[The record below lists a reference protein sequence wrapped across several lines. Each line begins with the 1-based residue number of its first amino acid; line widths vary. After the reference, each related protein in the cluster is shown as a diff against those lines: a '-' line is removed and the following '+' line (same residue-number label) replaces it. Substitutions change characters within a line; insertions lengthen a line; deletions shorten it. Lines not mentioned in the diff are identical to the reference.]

1 MSKSKLLFTSLAIVI
16 STLVM
21 IRDTWGWGFFA
32 HKWINRLAVDALPA
46 EVRPFFEQHRD
57 YLSEHAVDPD
67 LWRDNDAAEHFRHFI
82 DIDLY
87 GPFPFKELPRDFEA
101 AKQKFGEKTVIDRG
115 IAPWWIEK
123 QYDRL
128 VQHMKSGK
136 TDSLL
141 VVAAALGHYVSDLHM
156 PLHTV
161 ENYDGQLTGNT
172 GIHSRF
178 EWQMIERFSDR
189 IHLTPEAADYLDD
202 ARTFAFNVVIRSY
215 RLADELLRADTDAR
229 TTGRVYGQ
237 PEDFDN
243 AYYLALFSQAGEL
256 AEKQMC
262 RAVTAVA
269 SIWYSAWID
278 AGKPTLSAEKAMQ
291 NEKGRM

>member
-1 MSKSKLLFTSLAIVI
+1 MPKSRQLFI
-16 STLVM
+16 LVL
-21 IRDTWGWGFFA
+21 ILGSVFVTNHSVQGWGFFA

-46 EVRPFFEQHRD
+46 ETRPFFEQHRA
-57 YLSEHAVDPD
+57 YLSEHAIDPD
-67 LWRDNDAAEHFRHFI
+67 LWRDNDSAEHYRHFI

-101 AKQKFGEKTVIDRG
+101 AKHKFGEKTVIDRG

-123 QYDRL
+123 QYRRL
-128 VQHMKSGK
+128 VNLMKAGQ
-136 TDSLL
+136 TDTLL
-141 VVAAALGHYVSDLHM
+141 IVAAALGHYVADLHM

-189 IHLTPEAADYLDD
+189 IHLTAQPAEYIEEP
-202 ARTFAFNVVIRSY
+202 RTYAFSVIMQSY
-215 RLADELLRADTDAR
+215 RLADELLQADTESRA
-229 TTGRVYGQ
+229 TAKVYER
-237 PEDFDN
+237 PEDFDG
-243 AYYLALFSQAGEL
+243 AYYHALFDQVGNI
-256 AEKQMC
+256 AEKQMS

-269 SIWYSAWID
+269 SVWYSAWID
-278 AGKPTLSAEKAMQ
+278 AGQPQLPIAQSA
-291 NEKGRM
+291 N